1 MEYLYASGFGASK
14 DPYGATV
21 SAPGGHVII
30 IGYGLSSSIYKH
42 AGV

>member
-1 MEYLYASGFGASK
+1 MQAVFGASK
-14 DPYGATV
+14 DPYEATV

-30 IGYGLSSSIYKH
+30 IRYGLSSSILYKH